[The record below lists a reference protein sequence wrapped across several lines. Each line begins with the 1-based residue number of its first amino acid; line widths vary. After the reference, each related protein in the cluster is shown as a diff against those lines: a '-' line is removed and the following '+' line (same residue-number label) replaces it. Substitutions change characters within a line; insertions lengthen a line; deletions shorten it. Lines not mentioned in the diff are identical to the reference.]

1 MGSAEDE
8 WNGAGAAG
16 SKRGS
21 YSYSVDEYA
30 AGKENCKAEKPKN
43 PHPKKKKKE
52 IVRAETPNNPQPRKP
67 QPRKPQP
74 RKPQPRKPQPKNK
87 KEEILRA
94 ETPINPQPNKEEIV
108 RAETSKNPQPKNK
121 KKKKK
126 KKMKEEETVRA
137 ETPKKEEETVR
148 AETPKN
154 PQPKKEAEKK
164 PIMSLSEAMAKIDH
178 SSLAAFLAVSLESY
192 SDEPVTQLLRF
203 MDYIGRELTE
213 VQFPWLEM
221 FPFEGTW
228 PKLIDVMNVPLC
240 DIPEPISN
248 TSVSWILQVPVMT
261 LSGFVVWAF
270 GCTITHLEAQQKGA
284 KSGKIGEQPTSPK
297 PHMPIFVTLAMV
309 VHWRPTALT
318 NALSTIRER
327 RYFQGQDRLP
337 LTVWM
342 MAVASQRHLSAGLF
356 SWARN
361 LLPVVGN
368 TSCNHQSADLILQ
381 LVEYIVAH
389 PMAWTIRR
397 NQADRL
403 HERVIPPPSFEILLR
418 LTFPASSARV
428 KATERFEAVYPSL
441 KEVALTSAPGS
452 KAMEPVIQQI
462 FSLSSKLAG
471 EGNPALAKEATAI
484 AIWCVT
490 ENVDCC
496 KHWDSLYTKNIEAS
510 VALLK
515 KAVDEW
521 KDHSLKL
528 LSARNIFTLA
538 ETMKSF
544 RLKLL

>member
-1 MGSAEDE
+1 MVSADV
-8 WNGAGAAG
+8 
-16 SKRGS
+16 K
-21 YSYSVDEYA
+21 
-30 AGKENCKAEKPKN
+30 
-43 PHPKKKKKE
+43 
-52 IVRAETPNNPQPRKP
+52 
-67 QPRKPQP
+67 
-74 RKPQPRKPQPKNK
+74 
-87 KEEILRA
+87 EILRA
-94 ETPINPQPNKEEIV
+94 ETPKNPQPNKEEILRV
-108 RAETSKNPQPKNK
+108 ETPKNPQPKNK
-121 KKKKK
+121 KKK
-126 KKMKEEETVRA
+126 EETVRA
-137 ETPKKEEETVR
+137 ETPN
-148 AETPKN
+148 N

-164 PIMSLSEAMAKIDH
+164 PIVSLSEAMAKIDH

-203 MDYIGRELTE
+203 MNYIGRQLTE

-248 TSVSWILQVPVMT
+248 TSVSWILQVPVMA

-309 VHWRPTALT
+309 VHWRPEALT
-318 NALSTIRER
+318 YALPTIRGR

-342 MAVASQRHLSAGLF
+342 MAVASQHNLGAGLY
-356 SWARN
+356 SWAHN

-368 TSCNHQSADLILQ
+368 TSCNPQSTDLILQ
-381 LVEYIVAH
+381 LVEEIVAD
-389 PMAWTIRR
+389 PMAWTMRR
-397 NQADRL
+397 NQAAIVHQRM
-403 HERVIPPPSFEILLR
+403 IPPPSFEILLR

-441 KEVALTSAPGS
+441 KEVALTGAPGS

-462 FSLSSKLAG
+462 FSLSLKLAG

-515 KAVDEW
+515 KLVDEW

-528 LSARNIFTLA
+528 FSSARNFFTVT
-538 ETMKSF
+538 ETTKSF
-544 RLKLL
+544 RLKNEKAITEGGANASLYKEADKSCKFISRRISHVWFRHYCFKATAVVLAVAAGLATAAAVAAAGVATFAAIVLFIYPELRDLW